1 MSSDPRMRTVAF
13 YPAGRWGIS
22 ENTRWNICL
31 VGCGGT
37 GSYIAH
43 ALAQLKASQP
53 PGGGAVGRVILVDP
67 DEVEERNIG
76 RQNFAPA
83 DIGHPKAQGL
93 AFRYNLAFG
102 LDFEWVIEPFRPGL
116 LPKEASS
123 LARLLVVGAVD
134 SGQARRAIAGALR
147 ERQDEVVWLDAGN
160 GLDRGQVVI
169 GNAYRRAKLSQS
181 VDAAINIARY
191 LPYPSLALPELLQAD
206 PRPEPSC
213 AEAVQADL
221 QGLFVNRFMADIVG
235 EYLHRLLRGELTV
248 SQTWIHL
255 QSMEMVSVPIN
266 QHNIDRYS
274 TLRSARMQSAGDLF
288 EPAEAVE
295 AEAIP
300 LGASPAFEE

>member
-1 MSSDPRMRTVAF
+1 MRTVAF

-22 ENTRWNICL
+22 GNTRWNICL

-43 ALAQLKASQP
+43 ALAQLKASQL

-83 DIGHPKAQGL
+83 DIGHPKAQAL
-93 AFRYNLAFG
+93 AFRYNLGFG
-102 LDFEWVIEPFRPGL
+102 IDFEWVIGPFHPSL
-116 LPKEASS
+116 LPKDTSS
-123 LARLLVVGAVD
+123 LSRILVVGAVD
-134 SGQARRAIAGALR
+134 TGEARRSIASALK
-147 ERQDEVVWLDAGN
+147 ERDDDVVWLDAGN

-169 GNAYRRAKLSQS
+169 GNTFRRAMLSHS
-181 VDAAINIARY
+181 VDPRIDIARY
-191 LPYPSLALPELLQAD
+191 LPYPSLALPELLHSD

-213 AEAVQADL
+213 AEALQADL
-221 QGLFVNRFMADIVG
+221 QGLFVNRFMASIVG
-235 EYLHRLLRGELTV
+235 EHLHRLLRGQLTV

-255 QSMEMVSVPIN
+255 RPMEMVSVAIN

-274 TLRSARMQSAGDLF
+274 TLRSARMQSANDLF
-288 EPAEAVE
+288 QPAEPIR
-295 AEAIP
+295 AEPIP
-300 LGASPAFEE
+300 LGASPALEE